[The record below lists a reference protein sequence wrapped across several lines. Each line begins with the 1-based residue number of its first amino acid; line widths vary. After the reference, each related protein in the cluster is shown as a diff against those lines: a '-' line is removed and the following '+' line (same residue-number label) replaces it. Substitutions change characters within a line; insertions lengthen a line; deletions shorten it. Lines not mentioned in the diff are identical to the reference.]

1 MNKPYEELETD
12 MSKTVEELADMP
24 DGDLIRAWQHL
35 HGIVDAMEAEHKK
48 NISGIKSDMTKLLG
62 ALAIRLDRDKRDGS
76 KTKWGTA
83 YFSILDTVRVV
94 DRDMMLNWVIENR
107 AVDVL
112 TGAVSKDAVRERGG
126 VPGVEIVPIR
136 NLHIRKPT

>member
-1 MNKPYEELETD
+1 VNKPYEELETD
-12 MSKTVEELADMP
+12 MSKTVEELVEMP
-24 DGDLIRAWQHL
+24 DGDLIRAWTHL
-35 HGIVDAMEAEHKK
+35 NGVLDAMEVEHKK
-48 NISGIKSDMTKLLG
+48 NTAGIKSDMTKLLG

-94 DRDMMLNWVIENR
+94 DRNMLFKWVIENK

-112 TGAVSKDAVRERGG
+112 TSAVSKDAVRERGG